1 MRSGRRLRV
10 VVAPGLPV
18 RGGGYGTASDRKE
31 PAMNQQCPVCG
42 NPVDSQQSPTATYN
56 GETYRFCC
64 EGCRDRFQA
73 DPESYVGQAG

>member
-1 MRSGRRLRV
+1 
-10 VVAPGLPV
+10 
-18 RGGGYGTASDRKE
+18 
-31 PAMNQQCPVCG
+31 MNQQCPVCG